1 MFTLLDLNYTMIIN
15 NLPICS
21 LQIISFYVK
30 LAITKKNNNFHDK
43 GKNLIK
49 VAQLLWFLLFLT
61 KYNILYKTEDL
72 YISVYTLIHMFVIIH
87 KAGKDES

>member
-1 MFTLLDLNYTMIIN
+1 MYFR
-15 NLPICS
+15 
-21 LQIISFYVK
+21 
-30 LAITKKNNNFHDK
+30 DK
-43 GKNLIK
+43 RKNLIK

-61 KYNILYKTEDL
+61 KSNILYRTENL